1 MSFVDN
7 IRRLSYPPPNA
18 KTILSS
24 DPLDRSQRSLT
35 GRVSVFIRSGSSF
48 CPLPILTEPI
58 PVSWKDLGPEVDQ
71 QVQIL
76 ADLFQKHGGLVE
88 VVRYAEIHSQALL
101 LRDYF
106 LRPSGS
112 EKDPQGDPGL
122 RTPAAVPLLPAIGLL
137 EQARQVLK

>member
-1 MSFVDN
+1 MWTISEDSPT
-7 IRRLSYPPPNA
+7 RPPNA

-35 GRVSVFIRSGSSF
+35 GLVSVFIRSGSSF

-112 EKDPQGDPGL
+112 EKDPQRAPGL

-137 EQARQVLK
+137 NRQGRF